1 MKKIFT
7 FGVFLTLLVGI
18 GNNVSAA
25 TITAVATLTDHS
37 WATATNWV
45 GGVVPTYADDV
56 VIPFGDSIS
65 TSATTYCNS
74 ITLGGSFYNGG
85 TFYVN
90 GNVTV
95 NKGAIFNMHSNM
107 YCYNIYNY
115 GLFWDFS
122 QPYSGSPKSL
132 YLGSG
137 FTFTAPSTYTTVYGT
152 GDYLIQN
159 DGIFGD
165 TRAQAV
171 AKFGGGGIYLYYS
184 NLASSVTI
192 QPSSPSVTNYAFNIA
207 QLAPYAN
214 TTASSQNLTLNIKES
229 MTLLRYSS
237 VLGFSLQNGEASSAA
252 YSRTCNIFAGDTVFV
267 AGNFHT
273 RSSVPSVN
281 QGDIIYNV
289 YGCLDLATYHPSTI
303 NEMDLYS
310 TSFAGNTSALKI
322 NVGDGTPA
330 NAGTLVLGV
339 VTSIKK
345 ALSGQTVGIFPTA
358 YSTVKFG
365 YTATIPA
372 ITCTTAGATDN
383 TLFPSA
389 FNNLAITNT
398 VANIGVTL
406 PNNPSVSGNL
416 SLTEGLTNTVTLN
429 GTTAQ
434 TITGGSQ
441 TVTGLTLNNPSG
453 ATLASPLTVSGALT
467 LTSGKLTLGSSNL
480 TVGST
485 SGGSAGSYVVTNSTG
500 TLSQPAAITG
510 TLFPIGTVTGYAP
523 ATVTPDAA
531 VAIAAAVSA
540 TTTGTFTGYGVN
552 AEEWTLTPATAATAT
567 LALTPETATY
577 TTLPAILSGTG
588 YAAKTTATLSGNTY
602 TASGISLAA
611 LASPFATGGSTVTAI
626 ETNTANNLL
635 IYASN
640 NSLVVR
646 NAKEGDIV
654 TVYGVTGSKVA
665 SSVVKG
671 DNTTLA
677 LTQGTYIVKV
687 GSTVKKVLVQ

>member
-18 GNNVSAA
+18 GNNVSA
-25 TITAVATLTDHS
+25 TIIKSTG
-37 WATATNWV
+37 TNPPIFVNGVQLGGGVDWSSSSAWV
-45 GGVVPTYADDV
+45 GGIVPTSANTDSV
-56 VIPFGDSIS
+56 QIVAGDSITINTAIQS
-65 TSATTYCNS
+65 CQ
-74 ITLGGSFYNGG
+74 TLIVNGVLNTNG
-85 TFYVN
+85 YALYVN
-90 GNVTV
+90 GNAFVKSGGV
-95 NKGAIFNMHSNM
+95 LSIVKQV
-107 YCYNIYNY
+107 YCKNIYNY
-115 GLFWDFS
+115 GKTW
-122 QPYSGSPKSL
+122 
-132 YLGSG
+132 
-137 FTFTAPSTYTTVYGT
+137 APGKTNSNTTTTVALYVGYNCSGT
-152 GDYLIQN
+152 TATASTDSCTILN
-159 DGIFGD
+159 NGIIGWYR
-165 TRAQAV
+165 TPATLST
-171 AKFGGGGIYLYYS
+171 AKGCGLF
-184 NLASSVTI
+184 V
-192 QPSSPSVTNYAFNIA
+192 NYPNIA
-207 QLAPYAN
+207 KAV
-214 TTASSQNLTLNIKES
+214 NLTHSPGVTSGYVFTPISFLPVNAGTQSQDFNLYINES
-229 MTLLRYSS
+229 AAVVGTSS
-237 VLGFSLQNGEASSAA
+237 SAPFSLHINDAFPTTNK
-252 YSRTCNIFAGDTVFV
+252 RTCTIAAGDTLFV
-267 AGNFHT
+267 AGIFHKN
-273 RSSVPSVN
+273 SAPSVA
-281 QGDIIYNV
+281 QGQMIYNI
-289 YGCLDLATYHPSTI
+289 YGCLDLGSYRQSKNEFDIYTSATLSSPVTI
-303 NEMDLYS
+303 N
-310 TSFAGNTSALKI
+310 I
-322 NVGDGTPA
+322 GDGTLA
-330 NAGTLVLGV
+330 NAGTLVFGAAVNIVPGAANQIIFNPTQYSIIKFNYKAAPTITLTGFSLSAYNLNVNSFGV
-339 VTSIKK
+339 PSTIG
-345 ALSGQTVGIFPTA
+345 ALSVAGNLTL
-358 YSTVKFG
+358 
-365 YTATIPA
+365 
-372 ITCTTAGATDN
+372 AGALN
-383 TLFPSA
+383 
-389 FNNLAITNT
+389 
-398 VANIGVTL
+398 
-406 PNNPSVSGNL
+406 
-416 SLTEGLTNTVTLN
+416 NTVTLN

-485 SGGSAGSYVVTNSTG
+485 SGGSTGSYVVTNSTG

-510 TLFPIGTVTGYAP
+510 TLFPIGTATGYAP

-611 LASPFATGGSTVTAI
+611 LATPFATGGSTVTAI